1 MKMTRADAS
10 VPAIMVKDLIKSYGR
25 TEAIAGVSAS
35 IHAGEIV
42 GLIGD
47 NGAGKS
53 TLIKII
59 SGFERPDLGRIWI
72 DGKEVRLQGPR
83 EARRLGIETVY
94 QEQALA
100 DDLSVRENLFLGS
113 ELCRRIGPLRILDK
127 KHMDKASRSLLQELR
142 LRVDPN
148 QEARFCSGGEK
159 QGVAIARAIYK
170 QARVVILDEPTN
182 ALGVVAV
189 TRTLQLIRELG
200 EQGIAC
206 LFVSHNID
214 HIVQVADRIL
224 MFVHGRKIVDV
235 HTSETSRDE
244 LIEILNSRS
253 GSRT

>member
-1 MKMTRADAS
+1 MKMTRADAN

-59 SGFERPDLGRIWI
+59 SGFERPDSGRIWI

>member
-1 MKMTRADAS
+1 MTRADAS

-59 SGFERPDLGRIWI
+59 SGFERPDSGRIWI
-72 DGKEVRLQGPR
+72 DGKEVRLQSPS

-113 ELCRRIGPLRILDK
+113 ELRRRIGPLRILDK

-142 LRVDPN
+142 LRVDPS

-200 EQGIAC
+200 AQGIAC

>member
-1 MKMTRADAS
+1 MTRADAS

-59 SGFERPDLGRIWI
+59 SGFERPDSGRIWI
-72 DGKEVRLQGPR
+72 DGKEVRLQSPS

-142 LRVDPN
+142 LRVDPS

-170 QARVVILDEPTN
+170 NARVVILDEPTN

-214 HIVQVADRIL
+214 HIAQVADRIL

>member
-1 MKMTRADAS
+1 MTRADAS